1 MAVYIDRSRKS
12 EVTCSLSSNLRVH
25 VFPSDVPTPD
35 DLEIYGPVFGT
46 LTFGSNQQS
55 GSVLIAGFGSTS
67 GFGTTTW
74 SWEVRAAVMTN
85 NGFGATST
93 STFVLQS
100 GTGTVANALI
110 GISVNVGA
118 LNIDWT
124 GTVDQSTVYWDITQ
138 AAFGGAG
145 SDYPDITYDSYETSN
160 IGGTATAKIVING
173 QTKTSSGAI
182 GSASAMTW
190 DLRVGLRMW
199 NNTTVAQTLTLSPG
213 LCNLV
218 SLVSSVP
225 GYSHSY
231 FSQVAT
237 ATQYVVTGFGVT
249 QPGAN
254 ITGTTNITLRR
265 LMRMKGRI
273 RSYNLN
279 YYDDLDVRI
288 TGFDQPTGYRDI
300 VATAGQF
307 QEDAAFLNTYV
318 QTTIQS
324 FDGTGTVSQSNSQ
337 TVNTIPTS
345 IYADIKAASL
355 TALGDDSTN
364 TKMSFRGWSFPGASV
379 IQADETNVS
388 IGSITDTRSF
398 TAPGFGLNSYRY
410 MKVQI
415 KAPSGTT
422 HNGTISVLYQPGN
435 NTKSWEVSTNSTA
448 FIDVYLDLCS
458 PQNKT
463 STLDETDHPY
473 PRMNPSDP
481 NNVTQMED
489 GDYWG
494 VTRITQVSL
503 GHTGLVMGDIK
514 LVVQNPDSDY
524 TKGYWMPARAWNK
537 QQFTTYAGNTYTTN
551 RHFIADCQGNSM
563 TEEGWAVWQS
573 SPATN
578 TISTIANF
586 VDAINAVDGTV
597 KRHQGYTASAST
609 PLTSASYIRNGYAN
623 STSGHVYW
631 LGGTTFKTVGGS
643 AEIKNWVETDQS
655 DDGPEADVLAQT
667 YFRSINGD
675 FVPDMLDV
683 FEQDDAGSLWLSIG
697 AVSYQR
703 GRSAG
708 LVLATDADPIEA
720 ETVQL
725 VLDSTG
731 GIRGLGVSDILGRY
745 YTAQPM
751 GLGQKNH
758 NTICLAQNSGDPDP
772 LFVNKSY
779 RFVFKNPSPTG
790 NVFSADRNPVY
801 EHFYATVES
810 GDVSLWRAN
819 GPLATDYVETPTTI
833 TGVTDLA
840 IRCLRRDADF
850 GTIIFTEEAGGLKR
864 YYTSDDGGTVS
875 VATVINA
882 SGSHPALV
890 VDNQGQEI
898 YIWRTSGS
906 DIQSKILDASGTVV
920 MAATTVVTNHVAN
933 DSISIYERL
942 DDLYIVYNHQ
952 SNGITV
958 VRSVDGGR
966 TYA

>member
-12 EVTCSLSSNLRVH
+12 EVTCSVASNLRVH

-35 DLEIYGPVFGT
+35 DLDIYGPVFGT

-55 GSVLIAGFGSTS
+55 GSVFIYGFGSTS

-74 SWEVRAAVMTN
+74 TWEVRADVMTN
-85 NGFGATST
+85 NGFGVTST

-100 GTGTVANALI
+100 GTGTAANALI

-118 LNIDWT
+118 LNIEWT
-124 GTVDQSTVYWDITQ
+124 GTVNESTVYWDITQ

-160 IGGTATAKIVING
+160 IGGTATAKIIING
-173 QTKTSSGAI
+173 QTKTSSGVI
-182 GSASAMTW
+182 GSASPMTW
-190 DLRVGLRMW
+190 DLRLGLRMW
-199 NNTTVAQTLTLSPG
+199 NNTTVAQTLTVSPG

-231 FSQVAT
+231 VSQVAT
-237 ATQYVVTGFGVT
+237 ATQYVVTGFGNT
-249 QPGAN
+249 LPGAN

-279 YYDDLDVRI
+279 YYDDLQCRI
-288 TGFDQPTGYRDI
+288 TGFDMPTGYRDI
-300 VATAGQF
+300 TAYSGQF
-307 QEDAAFLNTYV
+307 QEDAAFLKTYV

-324 FDGTGTVSQSNSQ
+324 WNGSSTVTQSNSQ
-337 TVNTIPTS
+337 TVDNIPTS
-345 IYADIKAASL
+345 IYADIKASSL
-355 TALGDDSTN
+355 ESLGDDSTN
-364 TKMSFRGWSFPGASV
+364 TKMLFRGWSFPGASV

-388 IGSITDTRSF
+388 IGSIADTRNF
-398 TAPGFGLNSYRY
+398 THPGFGLNSYRY
-410 MKVQI
+410 LKVQL

-422 HNGTISVLYQPGN
+422 QNGTISINYEPN
-435 NTKSWEVSTNSTA
+435 NMTKSWEVSTNSTA

-458 PQNKT
+458 PHNKT

-473 PRMNPSDP
+473 PRMNPADP
-481 NNVTQMED
+481 NNTNQMQD

-494 VTRITQVSL
+494 ITRITQIAL

-514 LVVQNPDSDY
+514 LAVQGADSDY

-537 QQFTTYAGNTYTTN
+537 QQFTTYGGNTYTTN
-551 RHFIADCQGNSM
+551 RHFLADCQGNSM

-578 TISTIANF
+578 TISTIADF
-586 VDAINAVDGTV
+586 VNAMNAVDGTV
-597 KRHQGYTASAST
+597 KRHQGYTCSAST
-609 PLTSASYIRNGYAN
+609 PLASASYIRDGYAN
-623 STSGHVYW
+623 STTGHAYW
-631 LGGTTFKTVGGS
+631 LGGTTFRRVGGS

-683 FEQDDAGSLWLSIG
+683 FEQDDAGAAWLSIG

-703 GRSAG
+703 GRSHG
-708 LVLATDADPIEA
+708 LVLATDADPLEA

-725 VLDSTG
+725 VLDSDG
-731 GIRGLGVSDILGRY
+731 SIRGSGVSDLIGRY

-772 LFVNKSY
+772 LYVNKSY
-779 RFVFKNPSPTG
+779 RFVFKNPAPTG
-790 NVFSADRNPVY
+790 DVFSADRNPVY
-801 EHFYATVES
+801 EHFYATVQS

-819 GPLATDYVETPTTI
+819 GPLGTDYVETPTTI

-840 IRCLRRDADF
+840 IRCLRRDADL
-850 GTIIFTEEAGGLKR
+850 GIIIFTQESSGLKR
-864 YYTSDDGGTVS
+864 YYTSNDGGTVS
-875 VATVINA
+875 VATVIN
-882 SGSHPALV
+882 STGSHPALV

-920 MAATTVVTNHVAN
+920 MATTTVVTGNVAN
-933 DSISIYERL
+933 DSIAIYERL

>member
-1 MAVYIDRSRKS
+1 V
-12 EVTCSLSSNLRVH
+12 
-25 VFPSDVPTPD
+25 
-35 DLEIYGPVFGT
+35 
-46 LTFGSNQQS
+46 Q
-55 GSVLIAGFGSTS
+55 
-67 GFGTTTW
+67 GTTPLDPHAIA
-74 SWEVRAAVMTN
+74 EVV
-85 NGFGATST
+85 
-93 STFVLQS
+93 
-100 GTGTVANALI
+100 
-110 GISVNVGA
+110 
-118 LNIDWT
+118 
-124 GTVDQSTVYWDITQ
+124 
-138 AAFGGAG
+138 
-145 SDYPDITYDSYETSN
+145 SN
-160 IGGTATAKIVING
+160 
-173 QTKTSSGAI
+173 
-182 GSASAMTW
+182 
-190 DLRVGLRMW
+190 
-199 NNTTVAQTLTLSPG
+199 
-213 LCNLV
+213 
-218 SLVSSVP
+218 
-225 GYSHSY
+225 Y
-231 FSQVAT
+231 
-237 ATQYVVTGFGVT
+237 
-249 QPGAN
+249 
-254 ITGTTNITLRR
+254 TLRR
-265 LMRMKGRI
+265 LVRLKGRI

-288 TGFDQPTGYRDI
+288 TGFDMPTGYRDI
-300 VATAGQF
+300 IATAGQF
-307 QEDAAFLNTYV
+307 QEDGSSAKYNVSDTLTSPS
-318 QTTIQS
+318 TT
-324 FDGTGTVSQSNSQ
+324 SQSQST
-337 TVNTIPTS
+337 TVDTTPS
-345 IYADIKAASL
+345 LIYADIKASSL

-364 TKMSFRGWSFPGASV
+364 TKMMMRGWSFPGASV
-379 IQADETNVS
+379 VQADEVDVS
-388 IGSITDTRSF
+388 TASIADTRSF

-422 HNGTISVLYQPGN
+422 HNGTISVTYQPGN
-435 NTKSWEVSTNSTA
+435 NTKSWEVSTNSAT

-473 PRMNPSDP
+473 PRMNPLDP
-481 NNVTQMED
+481 TNAAQMED

-494 VTRITQVSL
+494 VTRITQIAL
-503 GHTGLVMGDIK
+503 GHTGLIMGDIK
-514 LVVQNPDSDY
+514 LAVQGPDSDY

-537 QQFTTYAGNTYTTN
+537 QQFTTFAGVTYTTN

-563 TEEGWAVWQS
+563 TEEGWAVWQNT
-573 SPATN
+573 PATN

-586 VDAINAVDGTV
+586 VSAMNAVDGTV

-623 STSGHVYW
+623 STSGHAYW

-643 AEIKNWVETDQS
+643 AQIKNWVETDQS

-667 YFRSINGD
+667 YFRSINGN
-675 FVPDMLDV
+675 FVPDIFDV

-708 LVLATDADPIEA
+708 LVLATDADPLEA

-725 VLDSTG
+725 ILDSNG
-731 GIRGLGVSDILGRY
+731 SVRGSGVSDVYGRY

-779 RFVFKNPSPTG
+779 RFVFKNPAPAG
-790 NVFSADRNPVY
+790 HVFSADRNPVY
-801 EHFYATVES
+801 EHFYATLQS

-819 GPLATDYVETPTTI
+819 GPLGTDYTETPTTI

-840 IRCLRRDADF
+840 IRCLRRDVDL

-864 YYTSDDGGTVS
+864 YYTSNDGGTVS

-890 VDNQGQEI
+890 VDNQGLEI

>member
-1 MAVYIDRSRKS
+1 MAVYIDRAR
-12 EVTCSLSSNLRVH
+12 TSSVGATASFECRVH
-25 VFPSDVPTPD
+25 VFPNDVPTPD
-35 DLEIYGPVFGT
+35 PLAEFYPQYFN
-46 LTFGSNQQS
+46 FGSNQQS
-55 GSVLIAGFGSTS
+55 VNVTIVGSGSSSSFGTS
-67 GFGTTTW
+67 SWTWDVRAVCVCDNGFGTTNT
-74 SWEVRAAVMTN
+74 
-85 NGFGATST
+85 TSLI
-93 STFVLQS
+93 LQS
-100 GTGTVANALI
+100 GTGTAAQAAV

-118 LNIDWT
+118 LLATYT
-124 GTVDQSTVYWDITQ
+124 GEVNQSTVYWDITQ
-138 AAFGGAG
+138 PAFGGPG
-145 SDYPDITYDSYETSN
+145 SDYPDITYNNYETAN
-160 IGGTATAKIVING
+160 VGGTAFARVVIAG
-173 QTKTSSGAI
+173 QTATASGVI
-182 GSASAMTW
+182 TSASAMTH
-190 DLRVGLRMW
+190 DLRTAW
-199 NNTTVAQTLTLSPG
+199 FYKNNTGVAKTFTIGGQTVNG
-213 LCNLV
+213 V
-218 SLVSSVP
+218 SLATSVP
-225 GYSHSY
+225 GYAHS
-231 FSQVAT
+231 FGGQSTT
-237 ATQYVVTGFGVT
+237 ATQSIV
-249 QPGAN
+249 QGATPIDPHAIAEVISN
-254 ITGTTNITLRR
+254 YTLRR
-265 LMRMKGRI
+265 LVRLKGRI

-288 TGFDQPTGYRDI
+288 TGFDMPVGYRDI
-300 VATAGQF
+300 IATAGQF
-307 QEDAAFLNTYV
+307 QEDGSSAKYNVSDTLTSSD
-318 QTTIQS
+318 TS
-324 FDGTGTVSQSNSQ
+324 SQSQST
-337 TVNTIPTS
+337 TVDTTPS
-345 IYADIKAASL
+345 LIYADIKASSL

-364 TKMSFRGWSFPGASV
+364 TKMMLRGWHFPGASV
-379 IQADETNVS
+379 IQADEVDVS
-388 IGSITDTRSF
+388 TASIADTRSF

-422 HNGTISVLYQPGN
+422 HNGTISVTYQPGN
-435 NTKSWEVSTNSTA
+435 HTKSWEVSTDSAT

-473 PRMNPSDP
+473 PRMNPLDP
-481 NNVTQMED
+481 TNAAQMQD

-494 VTRITQVSL
+494 VTRITQIAL

-514 LVVQNPDSDY
+514 LLVQGADSDY

-537 QQFTTYAGNTYTTN
+537 QQFTTFAGITYTTN

-563 TEEGWAVWQS
+563 TEEGWAVWQNT
-573 SPATN
+573 PATN

-586 VDAINAVDGTV
+586 VSAMNAVDGTV

-609 PLTSASYIRNGYAN
+609 PLTSASYVRNGYAN
-623 STSGHVYW
+623 STTGHAYW

-667 YFRSINGD
+667 YFRSINGN
-675 FVPDMLDV
+675 FVPDIFDV

-697 AVSYQR
+697 CVSYQR
-703 GRSAG
+703 GRSHG
-708 LVLATDADPIEA
+708 LVLATDADPLEA

-725 VLDSTG
+725 ILDSNG
-731 GIRGLGVSDILGRY
+731 SVRGSGTSDIWGRY

-772 LFVNKSY
+772 LYVNKSY
-779 RFVFKNPSPTG
+779 RFVFKNPAPVG
-790 NVFSADRNPVY
+790 DVFSADRNPIY
-801 EHFYATVES
+801 EHFYATVNR

-819 GPLATDYVETPTTI
+819 GPLGTDYTETPTTI

-840 IRCLRRDADF
+840 IRCLRRDADL
-850 GTIIFTEEAGGLKR
+850 GTIIFTQESSGLKR
-864 YYTSDDGGTVS
+864 YYTSNDGGTVS
-875 VATVINA
+875 VATVIN
-882 SGSHPALV
+882 STGSHPALV

-920 MAATTVVTNHVAN
+920 MATTTVVTNHVAN